1 MAQFDVFRLSDG
13 TLVVDCQSDLIDG
26 YNTRLVAPLIEAESD
41 MVTTPRLHPR
51 FSVAG
56 EEVVMVTQFVT
67 AVRADD
73 LRVRVDS
80 LAPERLRIIGAID
93 VLTGSG

>member
-26 YNTRLVAPLIEAESD
+26 YTTRLVAPLIEARSD
-41 MVTTPRLHPR
+41 MVTMPRLHPR

-56 EEVVMVTQFVT
+56 EDVIMVTQLAT
-67 AVRADD
+67 ALRADD
-73 LRVRVDS
+73 LHVRVGS
-80 LAPERLRIIGAID
+80 LEQDRLRIIGAID